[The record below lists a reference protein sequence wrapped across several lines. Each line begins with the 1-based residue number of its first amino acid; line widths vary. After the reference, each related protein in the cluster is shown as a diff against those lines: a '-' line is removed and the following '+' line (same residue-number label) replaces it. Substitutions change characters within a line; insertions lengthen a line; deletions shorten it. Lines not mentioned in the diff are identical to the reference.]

1 MAPTFSMLLAGLG
14 NPGPKY
20 EVTRHNFGFLLVDAL
35 VDTLSERASADL
47 SPVSAAKGKGDMWQ
61 AKPVAGKTPWLLL
74 KPMTFMNLSGEAV
87 APVLR
92 FYKMQPDQLLVAH
105 DELDLPLGRMK
116 LKFGGGNAGHNGL
129 KSIAGQLGTNDFYRL
144 RLGVGRPEVGDAA
157 GWVLSPFSAPETK
170 IVAEVLNAA
179 VKAVGTFA
187 RFGPQRAIEQ
197 VNSFRVAE

>member
-1 MAPTFSMLLAGLG
+1 MLLAGLG

-20 EVTRHNFGFLLVDAL
+20 EATRHNFGFMLVDSL
-35 VDTLSERASADL
+35 VDTLSGRASANL
-47 SPVSAAKGKGDMWQ
+47 APVSAAKGKGDMWQ

-74 KPMTFMNLSGEAV
+74 KPMTYMNLSGDAV

-116 LKFGGGNAGHNGL
+116 LKFGGGSAGHNGL
-129 KSIAGQLGTNDFYRL
+129 KSIAERLGTNEFHRL

-157 GWVLSPFSAPETK
+157 GYVLTPFGNIETK
-170 IVAEVLNAA
+170 IVAEVLDAA
-179 VKAVGTFA
+179 VKAIGTFA
-187 RFGPQRAIEQ
+187 RFGPQRATEQ
-197 VNSFRVAE
+197 VNSFRIAE